1 MQRKKYI
8 NFFST
13 LAICSSILYNNL
25 YLKGCE
31 QLWWKRLPVHLACE
45 RRPDDVTVMKRLID
59 SFPDSLYMKDET
71 GRVPLIHAC
80 SSRASPDIVKL
91 LLSER
96 PDAPCLPDS
105 CNRLA
110 LHWACEY
117 DATLEIVS
125 AVLNSYPDASKHVD
139 MYGRV
144 PLHWE
149 CASLKCSPQTVS
161 SLIQCNPEAISMK
174 DLDGNTPLELM
185 NHSLSLHRDQVI
197 EQLQTFMRNET
208 SG

>member
-1 MQRKKYI
+1 M
-8 NFFST
+8 
-13 LAICSSILYNNL
+13 
-25 YLKGCE
+25 
-31 QLWWKRLPVHLACE
+31 WWKRLPIHLACE
-45 RRPDDVTVMKRLID
+45 RRPNDVSLVKLLID
-59 SFPDSLYMKDET
+59 SFPDSLRMKDEN

-80 SSRASPDIVKL
+80 CSCASLEIVKL
-91 LLSER
+91 LLSEG
-96 PDAPCLPDS
+96 PDASFSPDS

-117 DATLEIVS
+117 DATLEVVC

-139 MYGRV
+139 EYGRV

-149 CASLKCSPQTVS
+149 CVSLKCSPQIVEN
-161 SLIQCNPEAISMK
+161 LIQCNPDAISMK

-185 NHSLSLHRDQVI
+185 NHSLSVEKDQVI
-197 EQLQTFMRNET
+197 KIFQRCLRNET